1 MGASA
6 SKVKFR
12 ESLTSLTTRDVSASD
27 AEFWDELWKIPSSS
41 EEVFELLTPAAAR
54 RLRDDRFD
62 NLATLFTQA
71 TAQLCQIVETPY
83 TIYFDQ
89 ALNCVR
95 VLTRVVPFLLEK
107 GDLGMND
114 PNVEL
119 LCWGEKTSAAGIDRG
134 GGIAGGGGGRF
145 DRLGGGNKENK
156 MGKSGR
162 GGGRRTKKKKSNAA
176 RLTTTQ
182 RKGIQ
187 KDWTSPNSHHSEG
200 DLENDSLSP
209 KHTTSEEE
217 DDEDKRSTSDDD
229 DDDTDIRSTSDYDDD
244 EDDDYDETSDVPED
258 EKEDDLDDEELS
270 ENDDDDEDD
279 IAQSKAKTTTSEL
292 GNGIV
297 NGADDD
303 SEPLALLVVH
313 AAMHML
319 FLPQFTCEFYDEDV
333 VGTLYEEDY
342 DQDSDDDSVTAKEV
356 NENGEDPIR
365 ARILDIEGRLEAGLG
380 IRPRKIKGGG
390 VHLAP
395 RPAGIV
401 WAPGV
406 GFTSDGYCHVGVS
419 LDPAAVVAAAT
430 ADKTKNN
437 KQQQGKSQTKSTKQK
452 DKDDVEVRIRFNP
465 EAAYTRKYD
474 RNRIEVLRLLLA
486 SCSDPLFSPADEYN
500 PLASRW
506 MSVAVAADS
515 PNAPCLFYSLLNI
528 VLSYD
533 PSKSNF
539 AGGHHVELV
548 ELSAQVLCV
557 LLDCGLSGDPVP
569 YENRRGEPVVPI
581 EEAYKVGFNIF
592 RLLLARIDN
601 GKDLNTLYR
610 GFVRLLR
617 TMYESKNT
625 ILPTSQTLLGNQT
638 RLDCHQELLIL
649 LWKTLEE
656 NPLFLDFILTRCDVC
671 ELVVPICYLMYVSR
685 KDATAVGL
693 IHICTFIL
701 LKLSGERSFGV
712 TLNRPFRTKLPCD
725 IPLFTGSHADLI
737 TITLHKIMVNGS
749 YRLVPLYSCF
759 LTIISN
765 FSPYWRSMS
774 LLASVKMVNLF
785 ELFSSPKFL
794 YSSEKAYRHIALLL
808 EIFNNI
814 IQYQYTGNQHLVYAI
829 VRRKDSF
836 GRLANLILPKAIAQ
850 CQKAFPNSDA
860 PEYDADVDEQVAAM
874 STRIV
879 TDTGKPLTLEDTRHH
894 CVQNANVEDGSNTQS
909 EFFVTKPTGRFIPTD
924 AWITELRSALPM
936 EAMNRLL
943 QHLVPVIDDMCA
955 RKNGVVDEEEI
966 LEVFKDITMVGLLP
980 VPHAIVIRKYQPNQY
995 TSIWFTAYL
1004 WGVIYL
1010 RSQKP
1015 PIFDGERIELFQV
1028 SNDGERKL

>member
-6 SKVKFR
+6 SKIKFR

-27 AEFWDELWKIPSSS
+27 AEFWDELWKIPASS
-41 EEVFELLTPAAAR
+41 EEVFELLTPTSAR

-107 GDLGMND
+107 GDLGEND
-114 PNVEL
+114 TNVEL
-119 LCWGEKTSAAGIDRG
+119 LCWGEKTSAAGIDRSG
-134 GGIAGGGGGRF
+134 SAGGGGDSGSNRL
-145 DRLGGGNKENK
+145 DRPSGGNKENK
-156 MGKSGR
+156 MGKSG
-162 GGGRRTKKKKSNAA
+162 GGRQRNKKKGNAAA
-176 RLTTTQ
+176 RLTSQ

-187 KDWTSPNSHHSEG
+187 KDWTRQNSHSEG
-200 DLENDSLSP
+200 DLESDRLSP
-209 KHTTSEEE
+209 KPTTSEEE
-217 DDEDKRSTSDDD
+217 DDEDKRSTSDYDD
-229 DDDTDIRSTSDYDDD
+229 DDDEDTDIGSTSDNDYDEG
-244 EDDDYDETSDVPED
+244 EDDFDETSDAPED
-258 EKEDDLDDEELS
+258 EIKDDLDDEELS
-270 ENDDDDEDD
+270 EKDDDNEDN
-279 IAQSKAKTTTSEL
+279 AQTKAKTITSEL

-297 NGADDD
+297 NGADDE

-342 DQDSDDDSVTAKEV
+342 DQDSDDDSVTANKEV

-365 ARILDIEGRLEAGLG
+365 ARILDIEGCLEAGLG

-390 VHLAP
+390 VRLAP

-406 GFTSDGYCHVGVS
+406 GFTTDGYCHVGVS

-430 ADKTKNN
+430 ADKTTNSKQPHGKKN
-437 KQQQGKSQTKSTKQK
+437 QTKSKKK

-569 YENRRGEPVVPI
+569 YENCRGEPVVALD
-581 EEAYKVGFNIF
+581 EAYKVGFNMF

-725 IPLFTGSHADLI
+725 MPLFTGSHADLV
-737 TITLHKIMVNGS
+737 TITFHKIMVNGS

-759 LTIISN
+759 LTIICN

-814 IQYQYTGNQHLVYAI
+814 VQYQYIGNQHLVYAI

-836 GRLANLILPKAIAQ
+836 GRLANLTLPKAIAL

-879 TDTGKPLTLEDTRHH
+879 TDTGKPLAKEDTPQHF
-894 CVQNANVEDGSNTQS
+894 VENEDGSNTK
-909 EFFVTKPTGRFIPTD
+909 KPIGRFIPTD

-1028 SNDGERKL
+1028 SNDKERKL